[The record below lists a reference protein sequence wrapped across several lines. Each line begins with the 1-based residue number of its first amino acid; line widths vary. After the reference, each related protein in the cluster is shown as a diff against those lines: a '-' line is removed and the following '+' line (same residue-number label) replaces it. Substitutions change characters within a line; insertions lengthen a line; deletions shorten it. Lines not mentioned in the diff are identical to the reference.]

1 MAAEA
6 VRSCDTWDWMPVAR
20 PTHSRLHCLE
30 PVGWETAAVESLTG
44 YISRLAETHGVP
56 IRTLML
62 QELMPLLG
70 RERLTR
76 SVNGNLSSFWSK
88 DARSLNGTGHLAQD
102 MVAALQALT
111 LRQDLGGL
119 TLLAWETVLPTRGLL
134 RRNRVWCPVCYE
146 SWWRAGPVIYEP
158 LLWSLE
164 VVTVCP
170 IHHVYLQSTCPYP
183 DCQRTQPILGP
194 HAQPGHCAHCL
205 RWLGRAPQDLP
216 AATSVVPEEELAWQ
230 TWVAQEAGTLL
241 AAPPDLATERTL
253 QNIYDAVKHGVDRVA
268 QGNANAFARWLQVS
282 PSAISSWRLQRQR
295 PQLNV
300 LLRLCHRLEISLRQ
314 VFRQGAHAM
323 LASNGSQGIGPLP
336 PERPKRAR
344 RAFEHERVR
353 LALEKILNDPAEPPP
368 PMRQVCKQLGYENG
382 VIYAHFPEQCRA
394 ISARYLAYQK
404 ERGKQ
409 HLQQLCTEV
418 RQKVLIVH
426 QQGKYPSAYRVEA
439 LLGVPGL
446 MLHPDVRRVWH
457 DTLRELGWES

>member
-1 MAAEA
+1 MASEA
-6 VRSCDTWDWMPVAR
+6 ARSCDTWDWIPVAR
-20 PTHSRLHCLE
+20 PAHSRLHYLE
-30 PVGWETAAVESLTG
+30 PVGRATAAVESLTG
-44 YISRLAETHGVP
+44 YISRLAETHGVA

-62 QELMPLLG
+62 HELMPLLG
-70 RERLTR
+70 RDRLTR

-119 TLLAWETVLPTRGLL
+119 TLLAWKTVLPTRGLL
-134 RRNRVWCPVCYE
+134 RRNRVWCPVCYQ
-146 SWWRAGPVIYEP
+146 SGWRAGQVIYEP

-170 IHHVYLQSTCPYP
+170 IHPVYLQSTCPYP

-205 RWLGRAPQDLP
+205 RWLGRDPQDLP
-216 AATSVVPEEELAWQ
+216 AATNGVPEEERVWQ
-230 TWVAQEAGTLL
+230 AWVAQETGTLL
-241 AAPPDLATERTL
+241 ATPPDLATEHTL
-253 QNIYDAVKHGVDRVA
+253 QNICDAVKYGVDLVA

-295 PQLNV
+295 PQLEV
-300 LLRLCHRLEISLRQ
+300 LLRLCHRLEISLCQ
-314 VFRQGAHAM
+314 VFRQGAQAM
-323 LASNGSQGIGPLP
+323 CAANVRQSIGPLP

-344 RAFEHERVR
+344 RAFAHEQVR
-353 LALEKILNDPAEPPP
+353 LRLEQILNDPTEPPP
-368 PMRQVCKQLGYENG
+368 AMRQVCKQLGYEHA
-382 VIYAHFPEQCRA
+382 VIYTYFPELCRA

-404 ERGKQ
+404 ERGQ
-409 HLQQLCTEV
+409 QRLQQLCKEV
-418 RQKVLIVH
+418 CQKVLIVH

-439 LLGVPGL
+439 LLGIPGL
-446 MLHPDVRRVWH
+446 LLHPDARRVWH
-457 DTLRELGWES
+457 ATLRELGWES

>member
-6 VRSCDTWDWMPVAR
+6 VRSCDTWDWIPVAR
-20 PTHSRLHCLE
+20 PTHSRLHYLE
-30 PVGWETAAVESLTG
+30 PVGRATAAVESLTG
-44 YISRLAETHGVP
+44 YISRLAETHGVA

-146 SWWRAGPVIYEP
+146 SGWRSGQVIYEP

-170 IHHVYLQSTCPYP
+170 IHQVYLQSTCPSP

-216 AATSVVPEEELAWQ
+216 AATSVVPEEERAWQ
-230 TWVAQEAGTLL
+230 AWVAQEAGTLL
-241 AAPPDLATERTL
+241 AAPPDLPAERIL
-253 QNIYDAVKHGVDRVA
+253 QNICDAVKRGVDLVT

-282 PSAISSWRLQRQR
+282 PSAISCWRLQRQR
-295 PQLNV
+295 PQLERTAAA
-300 LLRLCHRLEISLRQ
+300 LPSFGDIPAPGFPPGSASHARGKRQPEHWAAPTRTTETCPESLRARAGSPG
-314 VFRQGAHAM
+314 FRGD
-323 LASNGSQGIGPLP
+323 S
-336 PERPKRAR
+336 E
-344 RAFEHERVR
+344 
-353 LALEKILNDPAEPPP
+353 
-368 PMRQVCKQLGYENG
+368 
-382 VIYAHFPEQCRA
+382 
-394 ISARYLAYQK
+394 
-404 ERGKQ
+404 
-409 HLQQLCTEV
+409 
-418 RQKVLIVH
+418 
-426 QQGKYPSAYRVEA
+426 
-439 LLGVPGL
+439 
-446 MLHPDVRRVWH
+446 
-457 DTLRELGWES
+457 